1 MFFIGRMNFSAFF
14 VPYSCVYSREEG
26 IGFRR
31 CIIYFGQAQLA
42 YQGYTGDR
50 RLPSDDVYFSSAWQL
65 SAASSEVNTSAP
77 GHSAAGLE
85 ERTTFRRLGNA
96 LSGVIR
102 TFCVP

>member
-31 CIIYFGQAQLA
+31 CIIYFGQAQLVG
-42 YQGYTGDR
+42 QGY
-50 RLPSDDVYFSSAWQL
+50 
-65 SAASSEVNTSAP
+65 
-77 GHSAAGLE
+77 GLAME

-96 LSGVIR
+96 PFGSDSNVLRPMMIVFPVVNALKRFRSLGSQNKSL
-102 TFCVP
+102 F